1 MHVDVAI
8 IGGGIAGLSCAA
20 NLGPD
25 VSAVVLEAEPTLGY
39 HATGR
44 SAALYTECY
53 GSKTIHALTAASK
66 PYLTELHPQ
75 TSSPRGLMF
84 VAPTGD
90 EEAIELL
97 MDEFGP
103 LVPSL
108 VRLTPTEVEQ
118 SCPLFPASLVAGGVY
133 EEGARDIDVDALL
146 SSFAST
152 ARANGVTIMTS
163 APTTAIVRSS
173 TGWTVVAGEFE
184 CTAEVVVNAAGAWG
198 DRIAAMAGVQ
208 PLGLTPFM
216 RSVFTFDPGQ
226 DPRAWP
232 MIVDARERWYLK
244 PEGPHLLGSGASE
257 IPSEPMDARVDE
269 ADVALGIEKVT
280 TVSNLRI
287 RSVKNTWAGL
297 RTFTPDRI
305 PVAGFDPDHSSF
317 FWLVGQGGYGIMTS
331 PALGSLAA
339 SLVQSMDTPDALSTF
354 EVSAEDLNPSR
365 LR

>member
-1 MHVDVAI
+1 MHVEVAI

-20 NLGPD
+20 NLGSD

-53 GSKTIHALTAASK
+53 GSRTIHALTTASRT
-66 PYLTELHPQ
+66 YLTELHPQ
-75 TSSPRGLMF
+75 TSTPRGLMF
-84 VAPTGD
+84 VAPSGD
-90 EEAIELL
+90 EEAIANL
-97 MDEFGP
+97 MVEFGP

-108 VRLTPTEVEQ
+108 LRLTPTDVEQ
-118 SCPLFPASLVAGGVY
+118 SCGLFPTSLVAGGVY
-133 EEGARDIDVDALL
+133 EKGARDIDVDALL

-152 ARANGVTIMTS
+152 ARVNGVTVMTS
-163 APTTAIVRSS
+163 APVTAIERSS
-173 TGWTVVAGEFE
+173 GGWTVVTSDFQY
-184 CTAEVVVNAAGAWG
+184 TADVVVNAAGAWG
-198 DRIAAMAGVQ
+198 DRIAAMAGVA
-208 PLGLTPFM
+208 PLGLIPLA
-216 RSVFTFDPGQ
+216 RSVFTCDPGQ
-226 DPRAWP
+226 DPQAWP

-269 ADVALGIEKVT
+269 RDVALGIEKVT
-280 TVSNLRI
+280 TASTLNI

-297 RTFTPDRI
+297 RTFAPDRI
-305 PVAGFDPDHSSF
+305 PVAGFDPDHPGF

-331 PALGSLAA
+331 PALGALAGCLVRSLAI
-339 SLVQSMDTPDALSTF
+339 PEELSNCG
-354 EVSAEDLNPSR
+354 VSVEDLDPLR

>member
-1 MHVDVAI
+1 MHFDVAI

-25 VSAVVLEAEPTLGY
+25 ISAIVLETEPTLGY

-53 GSKTIHALTAASK
+53 GSRTIHALTTASRE
-66 PYLTELHPQ
+66 YLTEIHPL

-84 VAPTGD
+84 VAPAGD
-90 EEAIELL
+90 EEAIEDL

-108 VRLTPTEVEQ
+108 RRLIPKEVEQ
-118 SCPLFPASLVAGGVY
+118 LCGLFPTSLVAGGVY
-133 EEGARDIDVDALL
+133 EAGARDIDVDALL
-146 SSFAST
+146 SSFAAT

-163 APTTAIVRSS
+163 APTTQIVRGSA
-173 TGWTVVAGEFE
+173 GWTVIAGELE
-184 CTAEVVVNAAGAWG
+184 CTAGVVVNAAGAWG
-198 DRIAAMAGVQ
+198 DRIAAMAGVP

-232 MIVDARERWYLK
+232 MIVDARERWYIK

-269 ADVALGIEKVT
+269 LDVALGIEKVT
-280 TVSNLRI
+280 TASTLRI

-305 PVAGFDPDHSSF
+305 PVAGFDPDHPGF

-331 PALGSLAA
+331 PALGALAGSLLR
-339 SLVQSMDTPDALSTF
+339 SLETPKALSLCG
-354 EVSAEDLNPSR
+354 VSAEDLDPRR